1 MRAAFRQDIKG
12 AGDQED
18 SQTQET
24 HFPGNSPRTST
35 L

>member
-1 MRAAFRQDIKG
+1 MVAALQQDIKG

-18 SQTQET
+18 SQTQEA